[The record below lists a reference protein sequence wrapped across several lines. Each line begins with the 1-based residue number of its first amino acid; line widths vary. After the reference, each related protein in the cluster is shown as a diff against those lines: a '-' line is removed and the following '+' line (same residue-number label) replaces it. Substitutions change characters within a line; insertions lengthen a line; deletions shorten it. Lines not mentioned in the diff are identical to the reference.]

1 MLEKNYTLEWLD
13 FIINVTLNEGKTDV
27 STLTAKQ
34 LETIVAKAQEE
45 KDRHISFLKHQSFHL
60 DSRRKIQLLIRQYH
74 ASLVMLLDQAYENT
88 SRAESNLSILHDALV
103 SISSSLDEL
112 LGFVENRF
120 HEYLSL
126 DERVPAAYLAQ
137 VKREMLDRL
146 ELLRQELFVRVD
158 NRALTDMVS
167 QSLHYFIYDSE
178 KRPISFREV
187 FYKKDLLAGLE
198 KISQQEDQQTLHR
211 AVVELLV
218 YLNFNSRSFMNYYTQ
233 KLAQKINAYGAVHEK
248 MTELLL
254 AYKEFNQMHRKPA
267 VKLNPHHADLKKV
280 LGNWFAQ
287 EITYLEKKHQWDVL
301 PLQNQQQQAPK
312 IKTDPF
318 KIMCFLSVDQVAL
331 ALRAMD
337 ATRVVKAKSLNTV
350 IQTIAPYLSTPRKED
365 ISQESMRNKSYAF
378 EEGDKA
384 VVIRMLEG
392 MVNWIKEY

>member
-27 STLTAKQ
+27 STLSVKQ

-88 SRAESNLSILHDALV
+88 SRAESGMEILRQALV

-146 ELLRQELFVRVD
+146 DLLRQELFVRVD

-218 YLNFNSRSFMNYYTQ
+218 YLNFNTRSFMNYYTQ

-312 IKTDPF
+312 IKTEPF

-331 ALRAMD
+331 VLRAMD

-350 IQTIAPYLSTPRKED
+350 IQTIAPYLSTPRRED

>member
-13 FIINVTLNEGKTDV
+13 FIINVTLNDAKTDV
-27 STLTAKQ
+27 STLSSKQ
-34 LETIVAKAQEE
+34 LETIVEKAQEE
-45 KDRHISFLKHQSFHL
+45 KDRHISFLKHQSFNL

-88 SRAESNLSILHDALV
+88 SRTQNGNSMLRQALE
-103 SISSSLDEL
+103 SISASLDEL

-126 DERVPAAYLAQ
+126 DERAPAAYLSQ

-158 NRALTDMVS
+158 NRTLTDIVL
-167 QSLHYFIYDSE
+167 QSLNSFIYDSE

-187 FYKKDLLAGLE
+187 FYKKELLAGLE
-198 KISQQEDQQTLHR
+198 KISQEQDQTTLHG

-233 KLAQKINAYGAVHEK
+233 KLAQKINAFGAVHEK

-254 AYKEFNQMHRKPA
+254 SYKQFNQMHRKPT

-301 PLQNQQQQAPK
+301 PLQNQQQPSKAK
-312 IKTDPF
+312 SDPF
-318 KIMCFLSVDQVAL
+318 KIMCFLSVDQIAL
-331 ALRAMD
+331 TLRAMD
-337 ATRVVKAKSLNTV
+337 ATRVVKAKSLNAV

-365 ISQESMRNKSYAF
+365 LSQESMRNKSYAF
-378 EEGDKA
+378 EQADKA
-384 VVIRMLEG
+384 IVIRMLEG
-392 MVNWIKEY
+392 MINWIKEY

>member
-384 VVIRMLEG
+384 VVVKMLEG
-392 MVNWIKEY
+392 MINWIKEY

>member
-1 MLEKNYTLEWLD
+1 
-13 FIINVTLNEGKTDV
+13 
-27 STLTAKQ
+27 
-34 LETIVAKAQEE
+34 
-45 KDRHISFLKHQSFHL
+45 
-60 DSRRKIQLLIRQYH
+60 
-74 ASLVMLLDQAYENT
+74 
-88 SRAESNLSILHDALV
+88 
-103 SISSSLDEL
+103 
-112 LGFVENRF
+112 
-120 HEYLSL
+120 
-126 DERVPAAYLAQ
+126 
-137 VKREMLDRL
+137 
-146 ELLRQELFVRVD
+146 
-158 NRALTDMVS
+158 
-167 QSLHYFIYDSE
+167 
-178 KRPISFREV
+178 
-187 FYKKDLLAGLE
+187 
-198 KISQQEDQQTLHR
+198 
-211 AVVELLV
+211 
-218 YLNFNSRSFMNYYTQ
+218 MNYYTQ

-267 VKLNPHHADLKKV
+267 VKLNPHNGDLKKV

-301 PLQNQQQQAPK
+301 PLQNQQQQTPK
-312 IKTDPF
+312 IKPDPF

>member
-88 SRAESNLSILHDALV
+88 SRAESNMSILRDALM
-103 SISSSLDEL
+103 SISASLDEL
-112 LGFVENRF
+112 LSFVENRF

-318 KIMCFLSVDQVAL
+318 KVMCFLSVDQIAL

-350 IQTIAPYLSTPRKED
+350 IQTIAPYLSTPRKEE

-378 EEGDKA
+378 EEGDKT

-392 MVNWIKEY
+392 MINWIKEY

>member
-13 FIINVTLNEGKTDV
+13 FIINVTLNEVKTDV
-27 STLTAKQ
+27 STLSQKQ
-34 LETIVAKAQEE
+34 LETIVSKAQEE
-45 KDRHISFLKHQSFHL
+45 KDRHIAFLKHQSFNL

-74 ASLVMLLDQAYENT
+74 ASLVMLLDQAYENS
-88 SRAESNLSILHDALV
+88 SRAAGGKSMLREALV
-103 SISSSLDEL
+103 SISASLDEL

-158 NRALTDMVS
+158 NRSLTDIVL
-167 QSLHYFIYDSE
+167 QSVHYFIYDSE

-187 FYKKDLLAGLE
+187 FYKKDLLGGLE
-198 KISQQEDQQTLHR
+198 KISQEQDQTSLHS

-233 KLAQKINAYGAVHEK
+233 KLAQKINALGAVHEK

-254 AYKEFNQMHRKPA
+254 AYKEFNQMHRNPT
-267 VKLNPHHADLKKV
+267 VKLNPHHPDLKKV

-301 PLQNQQQQAPK
+301 PLQNQQQIPK
-312 IKTDPF
+312 AKTDPF

-331 ALRAMD
+331 TLRAMD
-337 ATRVVKAKSLNTV
+337 ATRVVKAKSLNAV
-350 IQTIAPYLSTPRKED
+350 IQTIAPFLSTPRKED

-378 EEGDKA
+378 EDGDKQ
-384 VVIRMLEG
+384 VVIRVLES
-392 MVNWIKEY
+392 MISWIKQY

>member
-137 VKREMLDRL
+137 VKREMLERL

-187 FYKKDLLAGLE
+187 FYKKDLLSGLE
-198 KISQQEDQQTLHR
+198 KISQQDDQQTLHR

>member
-34 LETIVAKAQEE
+34 LETIVAKAREE

-137 VKREMLDRL
+137 VKREMLERL

-187 FYKKDLLAGLE
+187 FYKKDLLSGLE
-198 KISQQEDQQTLHR
+198 KISQQDDQQTLHR

>member
-88 SRAESNLSILHDALV
+88 SRAENGMAELRQALV

-146 ELLRQELFVRVD
+146 ELLRQEFFVRVD
-158 NRALTDMVS
+158 NRVLTDMVL

-187 FYKKDLLAGLE
+187 FYKKDLLSGLE
-198 KISQQEDQQTLHR
+198 KISQQEDQQTLHQ

-318 KIMCFLSVDQVAL
+318 KIMCFLSVDQIAL
-331 ALRAMD
+331 VLRAMD
-337 ATRVVKAKSLNTV
+337 ATRVVKAKSLNAV
-350 IQTIAPYLSTPRKED
+350 VQTIAPYLSTPRKED

-384 VVIRMLEG
+384 VVIRILEG

>member
-384 VVIRMLEG
+384 VVIKMLEG

>member
-88 SRAESNLSILHDALV
+88 SRAESGMEILRQALV
-103 SISSSLDEL
+103 SISTSLDEL

-137 VKREMLDRL
+137 VKREMLERL

-158 NRALTDMVS
+158 NRALTDMVL

-187 FYKKDLLAGLE
+187 FYKKDLLSGLE

-267 VKLNPHHADLKKV
+267 VKLNPHNGDLKKV

-301 PLQNQQQQAPK
+301 PLQNQQQQTPK
-312 IKTDPF
+312 IKPDPF